1 MFGKIIAG
9 AVAAGL
15 AIMLIPA
22 DPAEARTKKFRFH
35 PYYGGLYIAPRYP
48 RPRVYYDFYEPPP
61 FDQYEFEQGYY
72 EPDYYA
78 PPPRKLKKKKAVKA
92 PAASAKKKTAVASV
106 EKQVETTKQK
116 PAAQASSGKLIACDK
131 AQSIVGGY
139 GFEGVKASDCDGQLY
154 AFTATRGGKPYTI
167 KLSSVS
173 GELTEVKKIE

>member
-1 MFGKIIAG
+1 MFGKIVAG
-9 AVAAGL
+9 TIAAGVVF
-15 AIMLIPA
+15 MLMPA
-22 DPAEARTKKFRFH
+22 DPAEARDRKFRLQ
-35 PYYGGLYIAPRYP
+35 PYHGGLYIAPRYA
-48 RPRVYYDFYEPPP
+48 RPRFYYDFYEPPP

-78 PPPRKLKKKKAVKA
+78 PPSRKLKKKKTVKA
-92 PAASAKKKTAVASV
+92 PAASAKKKTTVASV
-106 EKQVETTKQK
+106 EKQVETAKQK
-116 PAAQASSGKLIACDK
+116 PAAKASSGKLIDCDK

-173 GELTEVKKIE
+173 GELTEVKKAE

>member
-1 MFGKIIAG
+1 MLGKIMAS
-9 AVAAGL
+9 AVATAM

-35 PYYGGLYIAPRYP
+35 PYYGGLYIAPRYA
-48 RPRVYYDFYEPPP
+48 RPRVYYDFHEPPP

-78 PPPRKLKKKKAVKA
+78 PPPRKLKKKKSAKA
-92 PAASAKKKTAVASV
+92 PAAPAKKKTVVATS
-106 EKQVETTKQK
+106 EKQVETPVQK
-116 PAAQASSGKLIACDK
+116 PVAKTASGKLIDCGK

-139 GFEGVKASDCDGQLY
+139 GFESVKASDCDGQLY
-154 AFTATRGGKPYTI
+154 AFTATRGGKPYSI

-173 GELTEVKKIE
+173 GELTEVKKVE